1 MIAEHLS
8 NVFLAS
14 VCRVG
19 SKRSTPWPSN
29 GVFYLAAC
37 QEYKQQF
44 VSISARKKFREFFHF
59 QLVCVGYYSGNCG
72 ETEEAVNSQTI
83 HRFSQSQR
91 RPQLGSSPP

>member
-1 MIAEHLS
+1 MIEEHLS

-72 ETEEAVNSQTI
+72 ETEEARASNEGS
-83 HRFSQSQR
+83 R
-91 RPQLGSSPP
+91 RLRGPAPG